1 MNREQTRAAWDKIAA
16 GYDEFVTANYFS
28 LGGEALRRAGL
39 SAGMR
44 FLDVACGSGGLSV
57 PAARLGARVLGVDIS
72 PQMIE
77 CLEARARRE
86 RLEIEGRVMDGH
98 ALDLPDAT
106 FEMTGSQFGV
116 MLFPDLPRGLSEM
129 VRVTKANGRVV
140 LIAFG
145 PIEKAEFFGFFV
157 RAIRAALPGFTGP
170 AQPPLPFQLGE
181 PETFRRRL
189 EAAGLSDV
197 QVESTATQYPIRSGK
212 HLWHWL
218 MNSNPIPSMIL
229 AELRLTAAQ
238 TGQIRESLDRQV
250 QERAD
255 GRDVATLT
263 AAINIGTGTKT
274 V

>member
-1 MNREQTRAAWDKIAA
+1 MNQEQTRAAWDRIAA
-16 GYDEFVTANYFS
+16 GYDEFVTGHYFG

-77 CLEARARRE
+77 CLKTRARRE

-98 ALDLPDAT
+98 ALDLPDDA
-106 FEMTGSQFGV
+106 FDVTGSQFGV

-157 RAIRAALPGFTGP
+157 RAVRAAVPGFTGP
-170 AQPPLPFQLGE
+170 TETPLPFQLGE
-181 PETFRRRL
+181 PEAFQRRL
-189 EAAGLSDV
+189 AAAGLRDV
-197 QVESTATQYPIRSGK
+197 QVEPAATQYPIRSGK
-212 HLWHWL
+212 HLWDWL

-229 AELRLTAAQ
+229 AELRLTAE
-238 TGQIRESLDRQV
+238 QIGRIQESLDRQV
-250 QERAD
+250 RERAD

-263 AAINIGTGTKT
+263 AAINIGTGTKAA
-274 V
+274 

>member
-1 MNREQTRAAWDKIAA
+1 MNREQTRAAWDGIAA
-16 GYDEFVTANYFS
+16 GYDEFVTGHYFG

-77 CLEARARRE
+77 CLNGRAHRE
-86 RLEIEGRVMDGH
+86 GLEIEGRVMDGH
-98 ALDLPDAT
+98 ALDLPDDT
-106 FEMTGSQFGV
+106 FDMTGSQFGV

-157 RAIRAALPGFTGP
+157 RAIRAAIPAFTGP
-170 AQPPLPFQLGE
+170 TETPLPFQLGE
-181 PETFRRRL
+181 PEIFRRRL
-189 EAAGLSDV
+189 EAAGLRNV
-197 QVESTATQYPIRSGK
+197 QVESTATEYPIRSGE
-212 HLWHWL
+212 HLWNWL

-229 AELRLTAAQ
+229 AELRLTAEQ
-238 TGQIRESLDRQV
+238 TGQIRSALGRQV
-250 QERAD
+250 R
-255 GRDVATLT
+255 GRTGGGDVATLT
-263 AAINIGTGTKT
+263 AAINIGTGTKPS
-274 V
+274 